1 MAKVNI
7 FQEFIITGILQ
18 DNELDKLII
27 ETLEK
32 HCLENKQRIV
42 SNRGGFQTTN
52 ITNEIILK
60 KLLIKTS
67 NLLFENFNFSNNF
80 KINIRNAWI
89 NKNNNNDYNIP
100 HHHLT
105 SDLSGVYYTKA
116 FPGEGGDLVFY
127 RDNSKLLDISKLSKI
142 LNYPEIHTTYT
153 FTPQSNT
160 IIIFPSYL
168 SHSVEPSKTEGR
180 ISTAFN
186 LNIIV
191 E

>member
-1 MAKVNI
+1 MTKINI

-42 SNRGGFQTTN
+42 SNRGGFQTNN
-52 ITNEIILK
+52 ITNEIILE
-60 KLLIKTS
+60 KLLIKTN
-67 NLLFENFNFSNNF
+67 NLLLENFNFSNNF
-80 KINIRNAWI
+80 KLNLKDAWI

-100 HHHLT
+100 HHHLM
-105 SDLSGVYYTKA
+105 SDLSGVYYTKT

-127 RDNSKLLDISKLSKI
+127 RDNSKLIDIFKLSKI
-142 LNYPEIHTTYT
+142 LNYSEIHTTYT
-153 FTPQSNT
+153 ITPQNNM

-168 SHSVEPSKTEGR
+168 THSVEPSKAESR
-180 ISTAFN
+180 VSTAFN
-186 LNIIV
+186 LNIII
-191 E
+191 